1 MRTRLAI
8 ATLLLGLAVPAAV
21 RAESGFLNI
30 HLEPGLALPAGGYLK
45 DVYGTQSSVIG
56 IHAAL
61 GIDIQPFSP
70 IGFQLRYSF
79 ATFPAPE
86 GAGDNADSFND
97 HGITLGVRW
106 RILDN
111 REGYQFSG
119 GDIMGNLWVD
129 ANLGYHSFYDSGTL
143 GIDAG
148 AGYEASVIDPLQI
161 GLFAR
166 LYFVPDLSGEDDPAT
181 TFDDAAASIY
191 LIGGVSFSLA
201 LLGEPAALDTDGDG
215 LSDERE
221 ANAHNTDPHNPDT
234 DGDGLSDGVEVTSGR
249 TEPRNPD
256 TDADAL
262 PDGAEDADHNGTT
275 EPTETDPT
283 NRDTDAGGVP
293 DGWEVQHGKN
303 ALVRSDD
310 DSDGDGV
317 LENVDQC
324 PGTARGTEVD
334 ARGCA
339 ILRAT
344 LVLRGVNFAVDSAE
358 IDPSSFGVLD
368 GVARILADNPDVRVE
383 ISGHTDNTGGR
394 AHNQS
399 LSQARAESVRNYMV
413 SRGIEQ
419 ARLDA
424 RGYGMSRPVASND
437 TEEGKAQNRRI
448 EFTRLD
454 QEGGG
459 AQPQQ

>member
-1 MRTRLAI
+1 MRTRLGI

-45 DVYGTQSSVIG
+45 EVYGTQANAFG
-56 IHAAL
+56 YGGGL

-70 IGFQLRYSF
+70 IGFQLRYSV
-79 ATFPAPE
+79 AVFPQPE
-86 GAGDNADSFND
+86 GSEDGGYWD
-97 HGITLGVRW
+97 HGITGGVRW

-129 ANLGYHSFYDSGTL
+129 GNVGYHNFYNSGTL

-148 AGYEASVIDPLQI
+148 AGYEASVIEPLQI
-161 GLFAR
+161 GVFGR
-166 LYFVPDLSGEDDPAT
+166 LYFVPDLGAENVPAPPGEEDLVDES
-181 TFDDAAASIY
+181 AASIY
-191 LIGGVSFSLA
+191 FIAGLSFSLA
-201 LLGEPAALDTDGDG
+201 LLGEPEALDTDGDG

-221 ANAHNTDPHNPDT
+221 SNAHNTDPRNPDT

-249 TEPRNPD
+249 TEARNPD
-256 TDADAL
+256 TDGDGV
-262 PDGAEDADHNGTT
+262 PDGTEDEDHNGSR
-275 EPTETDPT
+275 EPTETDGT
-283 NRDTDAGGVP
+283 NRDTDGGGVP
-293 DGWEVQHGKN
+293 DGWERDNDKN
-303 ALVRSDD
+303 GLVASDD
-310 DSDGDGV
+310 DSDGDRV

-324 PGTARGTEVD
+324 QGTARGTEVD

-339 ILRAT
+339 ILRPT
-344 LVLRGVNFAVDSAE
+344 LVLRGVNFATDSAE
-358 IDPSSFGVLD
+358 IQSSSFGVLD
-368 GVARILADNPDVRVE
+368 GVARILADNPDVRIE

-394 AHNQS
+394 AHNVS
-399 LSQARAESVRNYMV
+399 LSQARAESVKNYMV
-413 SRGIEQ
+413 SRGIDA

-424 RGYGMSRPVASND
+424 RGYGMARPSGTND
-437 TEEGKAQNRRI
+437 TEEGRAQNRRI

-454 QEGGG
+454 Q
-459 AQPQQ
+459 QP

>member
-1 MRTRLAI
+1 MRTRLAV

-45 DVYGTQSSVIG
+45 DIYGDQASAFG
-56 IHAAL
+56 FHGGL
-61 GIDIQPFSP
+61 GIDVQPFSP

-79 ATFPAPE
+79 ATFPPPE
-86 GAGDNADSFND
+86 GSPDTAENAND

-129 ANLGYHSFYDSGTL
+129 GNIGYHSFYNNGTL

-148 AGYEASVIDPLQI
+148 VGYEASVIEPLQV
-161 GLFAR
+161 GVFSR
-166 LYFVPDLSGEDDPAT
+166 LYFVPDLSTDDDPAT
-181 TFDDAAASIY
+181 TIDESAASIY
-191 LIGGVSFSLA
+191 LILGVSFSLA
-201 LLGEPAALDTDGDG
+201 LLGEPEALDTDGDG

-221 ANAHNTDPHNPDT
+221 SNAHNTDPRNPDTDGDALGDGVEVNSGRTDARNPDT
-234 DGDGLSDGVEVTSGR
+234 DGDGV
-249 TEPRNPD
+249 
-256 TDADAL
+256 
-262 PDGAEDADHNGTT
+262 PDGTEDENHNGSR
-275 EPTETDPT
+275 EPTETDAT
-283 NRDTDAGGVP
+283 NRDTDGGGVP
-293 DGWEVQHGKN
+293 DGWEREHGKN
-303 ALVRSDD
+303 GLVASDD
-310 DSDGDGV
+310 DSDGDRV

-339 ILRAT
+339 ILRPT

-358 IDPSSFGVLD
+358 IDPSSFPVLD

-394 AHNQS
+394 AHNMS

-413 SRGIEQ
+413 SRGIAE

-424 RGYGMSRPVASND
+424 RGYGPTRPVASND

-454 QEGGG
+454 QPAEGG
-459 AQPQQ
+459 QQ